1 MEVKGKEKKGKK
13 KQSAC
18 RDDGGVQFTTTTN
31 PQMSPK
37 FVGSVASAVEL
48 VDKRVAS
55 GSTTNS
61 IGTKEGVD
69 SKLDT
74 NTYTKTQT
82 QKATT
87 HCRQHDEGCEMDN
100 HYTITI
106 YYYYWMETEKEDREE
121 KRGVRV

>member
-1 MEVKGKEKKGKK
+1 MKGKEKKGKK

-61 IGTKEGVD
+61 IGTKKGVD

-74 NTYTKTQT
+74 HIHKNTNAKGNNTLQ
-82 QKATT
+82 AA
-87 HCRQHDEGCEMDN
+87 
-100 HYTITI
+100 
-106 YYYYWMETEKEDREE
+106 
-121 KRGVRV
+121 